1 MPATQPRPISVSSMP
16 ENFSELCLTS
26 SHLISIL
33 VVQKGTS
40 FPPDGYGDFNFTN
53 VQVSIEDAYACTIY
67 TSCKQTSFIAAA
79 GVSSAV
85 GFMNFLGSNGAP
97 YSKSYINFTED
108 NTNQTSGYLESK
120 DK

>member
-1 MPATQPRPISVSSMP
+1 MPD
-16 ENFSELCLTS
+16 NFSELCLTS